1 VPESVVV
8 DPFRMNESLV
18 DLVIVTPMN
27 ISSFYFI
34 FGVECSLI
42 FFKIPDSL

>member
-1 VPESVVV
+1 MPESVIVN
-8 DPFRMNESLV
+8 PFRMNESLV

-27 ISSFYFI
+27 ISLFYFI
-34 FGVECSLI
+34 PGVECSLI